1 MQSLTVIYKSGS
13 SAVLGIGSIRPAE
26 TRIQW
31 MFDFRGLP
39 IAIHVVSSC
48 CKLTIVLL
56 FDVVDCNGIST
67 NVCSTLVIT
76 NIVLLL
82 ALLLILDQRI
92 FLLKFMRDQNHTN
105 RYYVLISSYTVE
117 YGLILLLELAITLH
131 DIKVQF

>member
-1 MQSLTVIYKSGS
+1 MQSLTVLYKSGS

-39 IAIHVVSSC
+39 IAIPVVSSC

-56 FDVVDCNGIST
+56 FDVMDCNGIST

-82 ALLLILDQRI
+82 VLLLKIDQRI

-105 RYYVLISSYTVE
+105 RY
-117 YGLILLLELAITLH
+117 
-131 DIKVQF
+131 